1 MINEVY
7 CFTLQRHNTSKHDG
21 KFKIILSMRN
31 HKNYIL
37 VSAFL
42 AGFFW
47 FFTALAYTED
57 GDLGPS
63 DVLIPEPNYQIIKNV
78 I

>member
-1 MINEVY
+1 
-7 CFTLQRHNTSKHDG
+7 
-21 KFKIILSMRN
+21 MRN